1 MLKNLE
7 RTTTWSDPKYSL
19 NESVSLWCVSAC
31 LSRINKMCTSPWFRI
46 NWMIFTPID
55 RLVLV
60 ACPFVH
66 HTTAINGSAI
76 HSNMLRVIV
85 YPALNTVQLSFQEI
99 PTERYRVLQ
108 QQQQLHSIQP
118 ADPSSAP
125 PPEPLWGSW
134 NREKVCT
141 TLDSMMLT

>member
-1 MLKNLE
+1 
-7 RTTTWSDPKYSL
+7 
-19 NESVSLWCVSAC
+19 
-31 LSRINKMCTSPWFRI
+31 
-46 NWMIFTPID
+46 MIFTPID

-66 HTTAINGSAI
+66 HTAINGSAS

-108 QQQQLHSIQP
+108 QQQQQQLHSIQP

-125 PPEPLWGSW
+125 PPEPLLDLE